1 MNFWNNFKNV
11 PRQAGGIKNLGIITL
26 MLSAFMITG
35 IQTKAQ
41 TQYSR
46 PSWFFGVAGA
56 ANVTFYDGNTTGL
69 NSEFISPV
77 TFTEGRGVGLY
88 AGMVAQYR
96 PDRSVLG
103 FMVQAGYDSRR
114 GKFYR
119 QGVSDLSTNLS
130 YASLEPS
137 LLLAPFR
144 NGFYIYLGPRLAYN
158 TQKSFTYKEPL
169 AADVKGDF
177 DNVRNTRISGQ
188 VGMAYDIMLGASTSA
203 TKFVISPFVAY
214 HPHFGQDPRST
225 ESWDLHTVRAGI
237 ALKVGTGRAISPA
250 TPPPPPVPVITDR
263 DGDGVPDA
271 TDRCPDVKGLA
282 SLQGCPDR
290 DGDGIADAEDKCPDV
305 AGLARYQGC
314 PVPDT
319 DGDGINDEADK
330 CPTVAGVA
338 RYQGCPIPDTDGD
351 GVNDE
356 EDKCINEK
364 GPASNFGCPVISPEI
379 MKRIKLA
386 AENVFFT
393 SGKSTLL
400 ARSYAKLNDVVA
412 ILNENVNYKLQIDG
426 HTDITGDDA
435 ANQTLSEERAAA
447 VRTYLVSK
455 GIAESRLSSAGYG
468 ESKPIADNNTA
479 AGKAKNRR
487 VEMILSNY

>member
-1 MNFWNNFKNV
+1 MKFWNNFKNV
-11 PRQAGGIKNLGIITL
+11 PRRSGNIKNLLIKTL
-26 MLSAFMITG
+26 IVSALVITG

-41 TQYSR
+41 TQYSK

-56 ANVTFYDGNTTGL
+56 ANINFYDAKVTAL

-77 TFTEGRGVGLY
+77 TFQDGRGVGTY
-88 AGMVAQYR
+88 AGLVAQYR
-96 PDRSVLG
+96 PDRSILG
-103 FMVQAGYDSRR
+103 FMVQAGYDSRS
-114 GKFYR
+114 GKFDR
-119 QGVSDLSTNLS
+119 QGTSDLSTNLS

-144 NGFYIYLGPRLAYN
+144 NGFYVYLGPRLAYT
-158 TQKSFTYKEPL
+158 TQKSFTYKNPPG
-169 AADVKGDF
+169 ADVRGDF

-188 VGMAYDIMLGASTSA
+188 VGMGYDIMLGASTSP
-203 TKFVISPFVAY
+203 TKFVISPFVAW
-214 HPHFGQDPRST
+214 HPHFGQNPRSV
-225 ESWDLHTVRAGI
+225 ESWDLTTIRAGLAFKI
-237 ALKVGTGRAISPA
+237 GTGRAISAA
-250 TPPPPPVPVITDR
+250 TPPPPPVPVVTDR

-314 PVPDT
+314 P
-319 DGDGINDEADK
+319 
-330 CPTVAGVA
+330 
-338 RYQGCPIPDTDGD
+338 IPDTDGD

-379 MKRIKLA
+379 MKRIKIA
-386 AENVFFT
+386 AENIFFT
-393 SGKSTLL
+393 TGKATLL
-400 ARSYAKLNDVVA
+400 AKSYTKLNDVVA

-426 HTDITGDDA
+426 HTDMVGDDA

-468 ESKPIADNNTA
+468 ETKPIADNNTA

-487 VEMILSNY
+487 VEMVLSNY

>member
-11 PRQAGGIKNLGIITL
+11 PRKAGGINNLLIKTL
-26 MLSAFMITG
+26 IVSALIITG
-35 IQTKAQ
+35 IQTTAQ
-41 TQYSR
+41 TQYAR

-56 ANVTFYDGNTTGL
+56 ANINFYDAKVTAL

-77 TFTEGRGVGLY
+77 TFQDGRGVGTY
-88 AGMVAQYR
+88 AGLVAQYR
-96 PDRSVLG
+96 PDRSILG
-103 FMVQAGYDSRR
+103 FMVQLGYDSRS
-114 GKFYR
+114 GKFDR
-119 QGVSDLSTNLS
+119 QGTSDLSTNLS
-130 YASLEPS
+130 YASFEPS

-144 NGFYIYLGPRLAYN
+144 NGFYVYLGPRLAYT
-158 TQKSFTYKEPL
+158 TQKSFTYKNPPG
-169 AADVKGDF
+169 ADVRGDF

-188 VGMAYDIMLGASTSA
+188 VGMGYDIMLGASTSP
-203 TKFVISPFVAY
+203 TKFVISPFVAW
-214 HPHFGQDPRST
+214 HPHFGQNPRSV
-225 ESWDLHTVRAGI
+225 ESWDLTTLRAGL
-237 ALKVGTGRAISPA
+237 ALKVGTGRAITPA
-250 TPPPPPVPVITDR
+250 TPPPPPVPVVTDR
-263 DGDGVPDA
+263 DGDGVADA
-271 TDRCPDVKGLA
+271 VDRCPDVKGLA

-290 DGDGIADAEDKCPDV
+290 DGDGITDAEDKCPDV

-330 CPTVAGVA
+330 CPAVAGVA

-364 GPASNFGCPVISPEI
+364 GPASNFGCPVISEEL
-379 MKRIKLA
+379 MKRIKIA
-386 AENVFFT
+386 AQNVFFT
-393 SGKSTLL
+393 TGKATLL
-400 ARSYAKLNDVVA
+400 AKSYPKLNDVVA
-412 ILNENVNYKLQIDG
+412 ILNENVNYKLQISG
-426 HTDITGDDA
+426 HTDIVGDDA

-455 GIAESRLSSAGYG
+455 GIAESRISSAGYG
-468 ESKPIADNNTA
+468 ETKPIADNNTT

-487 VEMILSNY
+487 VEMVLSNY